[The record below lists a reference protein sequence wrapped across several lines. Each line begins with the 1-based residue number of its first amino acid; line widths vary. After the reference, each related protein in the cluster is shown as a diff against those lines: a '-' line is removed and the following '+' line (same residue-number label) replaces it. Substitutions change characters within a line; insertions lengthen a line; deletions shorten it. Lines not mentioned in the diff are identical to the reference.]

1 MANWRR
7 DIHYGLRLLAR
18 NRGFTAVAIWAL
30 ALGIGP
36 NTAIFSMVWGTLL
49 APLPYPQANRLVVV
63 WTKIKGERN
72 GSAAADYLAY
82 RNQNHSFA
90 HLDFIAW
97 NELHLT
103 ARDGSVEAIAGSPI
117 TPGYWSKYLGEKMTL
132 GRDFLPE
139 ETKPGNDREAILNH
153 RLWQEHFHSDPH
165 ILGKQ
170 IFIDGQPYTV
180 VGVLAKGPQ
189 DRDGGHFT
197 VPLALTAASERQY
210 WGNILGRLKPGVT
223 LAQAQ
228 SDLSAIN
235 RRLAPTRPSNL
246 PINVWT
252 VGVEPLKNDWLGRN
266 LARDLWLLL
275 AAVGFI
281 LLIACV
287 NVANLLLAKGAARQ
301 KEIAIRAAVG
311 ASRRQVFIQLLVE
324 SLTLAA
330 AGGVVGIGLGWALMK
345 VVLGLLP
352 SGTLPSEAVVELNF
366 PVLLFTVAVTLVAGV
381 LFGCAPAWRAAKLDL
396 SQMLKQ
402 GSRSVLGGGHMRTQ
416 GILVITEFA
425 LALTLLAGAGL
436 ALRSFSK
443 LLRIDIGVHT
453 DHVLTAT
460 LQAPKKKYS
469 GPEAINASGRHLLQ
483 QLKATPGV
491 LDAALTTNLPLEGYN
506 IFPFQIAGR
515 PVSKADQPAADFEL
529 VTPGYFDIFRVRL
542 IKGRFLNDSDR
553 LGSTPVVMVSDSF
566 VHRYLPH
573 VDPLSQRLLLP
584 QLVSYGKLGPPA
596 ERQIVGVFHAIR
608 NGVNLSDN
616 PRPAIFASFWQN
628 PWPNTAFVART
639 AIDPNL
645 MIRTIGKV
653 VASAVPGESLTHSE
667 TMMQI
672 VGDRLT
678 LYRFSMV
685 LFAAFAVLALLLA
698 TLGIYGVMAFAVA
711 QRGHEIGLR
720 MALGAQT
727 HDVMKLVVLNGM
739 RLAGIGAVIG
749 VAGVYTLGRL
759 MRSTLYGV
767 GSFDAISFG
776 AVALILLGAAL
787 IACYIPAC
795 RSARVDPMDVLR
807 QE

>member
-7 DIHYGLRLLAR
+7 DIRYGLRLLAR
-18 NRGFTAVAIWAL
+18 NKAFTAIAICAL

-63 WTKIKGERN
+63 WTKIRGERS

-82 RNQNHSFA
+82 RKLNHSFA
-90 HLDFIAW
+90 HLDSTAW

-103 ARDGSVEAIAGSPI
+103 NRDDSVEAIAGSPV
-117 TPGYWSKYLGEKMTL
+117 TPGYWSKYLGEKMML

-139 ETKPGNDREAILNH
+139 EAKPGNDHEAILNH

-189 DRDGGHFT
+189 DRDGGQFT
-197 VPLALTAASERQY
+197 VPLALTAANERQY
-210 WGNILGRLKPGVT
+210 WGNIFGRLKPGVT

-266 LARDLWLLL
+266 LARNLWLLL

-301 KEIAIRAAVG
+301 KEIAVRAAVG
-311 ASRRQVFIQLLVE
+311 ASRRQVFTQLVME
-324 SLTLAA
+324 SLTLAVLGGA
-330 AGGVVGIGLGWALMK
+330 AGIGLGWALMK
-345 VVLGLLP
+345 IVLRLLP
-352 SGTLPSEAVVELNF
+352 SGVLPPEAVVQLNV

-381 LFGCAPAWRAAKLDL
+381 LFGSAPAWRAAKLDL
-396 SQMLKQ
+396 NQMLKQ
-402 GSRSVLGGGHMRTQ
+402 GSRSVLGGGRIRMQ
-416 GILVITEFA
+416 GILVIVEFS
-425 LALTLLAGAGL
+425 LALTLLGGAGL
-436 ALRSFSK
+436 SLHSFSK

-469 GPEAINASGRHLLQ
+469 GTEAIASNRHLLQ

-506 IFPFQIAGR
+506 VFPFQIAGR
-515 PVSKADQPAADFEL
+515 PVSKSNQPTADFEL

-542 IKGRFLNDSDR
+542 VDGRFLNDNDR

-566 VHRYLPH
+566 VHRYLPN

-584 QLVSYGKLGPPA
+584 QLVSYGKLGPPT
-596 ERQIVGVFHAIR
+596 ERQIVGVFHAVR
-608 NGVNLSDN
+608 NGINLSDN

-645 MIRTIGKV
+645 MIRTISKV
-653 VASAVPGESLTHSE
+653 VASAVPGELLTHPE
-667 TMMQI
+667 TMERI
-672 VGDRLT
+672 VGDHFT
-678 LYRFSMV
+678 IYRFSTV
-685 LFAAFAVLALLLA
+685 LFAAFAALALLLA

-727 HDVMKLVVLNGM
+727 HDVMKLVVLDGM
-739 RLAGIGAVIG
+739 KLAVVGGVIG
-749 VAGVYTLGRL
+749 VAGVDMLGRL

-767 GSFDAISFG
+767 GSFDAASFG
-776 AVALILLGAAL
+776 AVALILVGAAL
-787 IACYIPAC
+787 IACYIPAR
-795 RSARVDPMDVLR
+795 RSARVDPMLVLR